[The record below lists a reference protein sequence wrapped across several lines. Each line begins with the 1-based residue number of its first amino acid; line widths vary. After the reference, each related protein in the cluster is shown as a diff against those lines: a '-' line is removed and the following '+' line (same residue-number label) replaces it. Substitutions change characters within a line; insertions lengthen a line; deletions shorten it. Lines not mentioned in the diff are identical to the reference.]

1 MSDEKTT
8 IYISPEDDLTS
19 LRERLEKI
27 PARSITLVI
36 PTQSQLRS
44 HVAWKL
50 LHARSRE
57 LGKDILVVSS
67 DPQIRSVAL
76 SVKFRV
82 ANSLESPSSGR
93 SRPTSRSGRSIL
105 GNRGRPTGSTQR
117 PAKNSGQGTDSLRP
131 RQPEPTEQW
140 SPATDRTLQPAEDNA
155 LGDGVVTGNISDI
168 DPSIFAD
175 DRYDVPGE
183 QAPYNF
189 PMNSSPSIHPLS
201 QQQIDEEPDMWLD
214 DYKQAQHIRERASQM
229 GSKAAEPSPQP
240 DAHEAY
246 DHYSGGMT
254 TPAQESPSEDALYN
268 YRVTPL
274 PGVGEDPL
282 GSMDDVFYPPLAE
295 QRGSVPA
302 IEGFGTSE
310 HAIRD
315 VSAQPGEVRHD
326 IEYDGDQDNFAQY
339 SDTPLAPQPPPD
351 PIAEDDQDRAG
362 PSPFRRM
369 RPRSGRAG
377 RRSTSSPVSPISPL
391 VPRRDYDN
399 DDALPPVADRPTQIT
414 PMMPPATPAASGT
427 FTTPRSS
434 RSLQPGSRASGN
446 LPPNQIPRTSG
457 NLPPNQAPRA
467 SGNLPPNQIPRV
479 SGTMSPRASG
489 TMVPNQ
495 APRVSGN
502 LPPNQM
508 PRVSGTM
515 SPRASGAMSPNQS
528 PRVSG
533 AMSPNQAP
541 RVSSSLPTGPVP
553 PVGRNPVLRQAPVSP
568 SGNMATRNRPALS
581 KPVPRQSRTGRSAP
595 MRQGPLSRANARS
608 AARRRRSIGML
619 VLVACILLFLAL
631 VMAAYLLPTAQ
642 VTVTLPARN
651 YSAPVKLLASP
662 TNASNPAAGTIPAET
677 LQKVFTTSGTGKATG
692 STKIGTAPA
701 KGIVFF
707 SNNGNQQ
714 VVIPSNVI
722 VTTSNGTQFVTQAE
736 VSIGPKGS
744 ALNCLPTTIQA
755 QSSGDTGNVP
765 AGSITSI
772 PPASLS
778 TIAQYNNA
786 QVADLNLKVTN
797 DAATSGGGAG
807 TATTVTQN
815 DLNNTQTTLSAQLQD
830 EITTWTQQQLSTG
843 DVAGKPAI
851 TPTLTK
857 APKVNDIEQSGTFP
871 ATLTQSVQ
879 VPVVRNATLQ
889 SATVAQLNA
898 ALSKDAHYQNYQIMP
913 DQANAVQIPQFT
925 PISNGLSMT
934 LSFKPTGKIIP
945 KIPDVR
951 SRLVG
956 KTNAEAVAMLQEIIP
971 NVQKVDVK
979 VSPGIDPWLPL
990 RSGQINVKYVAG
1002 SVLPSNVKL
1011 PTGP

>member
-27 PARSITLVI
+27 SARSITLVI

-67 DPQIRSVAL
+67 DPRIRSVAL

-105 GNRGRPTGSTQR
+105 GNRSRPNGSAQR
-117 PAKNSGQGTDSLRP
+117 PAKNSGQGTGSMRS

-140 SPATDRTLQPAEDNA
+140 SPATDRSLQPAEDNA

-168 DPSIFAD
+168 DPSIYAD
-175 DRYDVPGE
+175 DRYDGPGE
-183 QAPYNF
+183 QVPYNF

-214 DYKQAQHIRERASQM
+214 DYKHAQHIRETASQV
-229 GSKAAEPSPQP
+229 GSKAEDTPSEL
-240 DAHEAY
+240 DAHDAY

-254 TPAQESPSEDALYN
+254 TPAQESPSEDAPYS
-268 YRVTPL
+268 YRMTPL

-310 HAIRD
+310 HAIHD
-315 VSAQPGEVRHD
+315 VSAQPGEVHHD
-326 IEYDGDQDNFAQY
+326 IEYDGDQDSFAQY
-339 SDTPLAPQPPPD
+339 PDTPLAPQPSSD

-369 RPRSGRAG
+369 RPRSSRSG
-377 RRSTSSPVSPISPL
+377 RRPAISPVAPISPF
-391 VPRRDYDN
+391 VPGQDYDN
-399 DDALPPVADRPTQIT
+399 DDALSPVADRPTQIT
-414 PMMPPATPAASGT
+414 PQVPPATPAASGT

-446 LPPNQIPRTSG
+446 LPPKQ
-457 NLPPNQAPRA
+457 
-467 SGNLPPNQIPRV
+467 V
-479 SGTMSPRASG
+479 PRASG

-495 APRVSGN
+495 TSRASGN
-502 LPPNQM
+502 LPQQQM

-515 SPRASGAMSPNQS
+515 SPRK
-528 PRVSG
+528 SG
-533 AMSPNQAP
+533 AMSPNQAL
-541 RVSSSLPTGPVP
+541 RVSRSPPTGPVP
-553 PVGRNPVLRQAPVSP
+553 SVSRNVSARQAPVSP
-568 SGNMATRNRPALS
+568 SGSMAARNRPALS
-581 KPVPRQSRTGRSAP
+581 KPVPRQSRTGRAP
-595 MRQGPLSRANARS
+595 IRQGPLSRANARS
-608 AARRRRSIGML
+608 AARRRRTIGML
-619 VLVACILLFLAL
+619 VLAASIILLVAL
-631 VMAAYLLPTAQ
+631 VLAVYMLPAAQ
-642 VTVTLPARN
+642 VTITLPAQN
-651 YSAPVKLLASP
+651 YSTAIKLLASP
-662 TNASNPAAGTIPAET
+662 TNASNLAAGTIQDET
-677 LQKVFTTSGTGKATG
+677 LQKDFTTSGTGKATG
-692 STKIGTAPA
+692 STKIGTASA
-701 KGIVFF
+701 QGIVFF
-707 SNNGNQQ
+707 TNNSNQQ

-736 VSIGPKGS
+736 VSVGKKGS
-744 ALNCLPTTIQA
+744 PLNPLPTTIQA
-755 QSSGDTGNVP
+755 QSPGDAGNVP

-772 PPASLS
+772 PPDSLS

-786 QVADLNLKVTN
+786 QVAGLNLKVTN

-815 DLNNTQTTLSAQLQD
+815 DLNNTQTALSAQLQD
-830 EITTWTQQQLSTG
+830 EITTWLQQQLAPG
-843 DVAGKPAI
+843 DVAGKPVI

-871 ATLTQSVQ
+871 ASLAQNVE

-889 SATVAQLNA
+889 SATIAQLNA
-898 ALSKDAHYQNYQIMP
+898 ALSKDTHYQNYQVIP
-913 DQANAVQIPQFT
+913 DQTNAVQIPQFT
-925 PISNGLSMT
+925 PTSNGLSMT
-934 LSFKPTGKIIP
+934 LSFKATGKIIP
-945 KIPDVR
+945 KIRDVP

-956 KTNAEAVAMLQEIIP
+956 KTNAEAVAMLHEIIP
-971 NVQKVDVK
+971 DVQKVDIK
-979 VSPGIDPWLPL
+979 VSPSIDPWLPL

-1002 SVLPSNVKL
+1002 SILPSNVKL
-1011 PTGP
+1011 PSGP